1 MTTMAVVGRPRTT
14 RGVSGPDDDRDLDRD
29 RELVRSSHLVL
40 ASSQRAS
47 LASRGERISYLMF
60 VIDFAMKH
68 SRNRRPSQRT
78 FPWRR
83 FSLTRLPDSL
93 ASEPRWCGATQP
105 NSIQNTR
112 RVEVGRM
119 AHSNSFLTILTT
131 WDLMSLLR
139 PSIRSYDKNPARRPT
154 SDPAKIDCSIPSPV
168 MPFPLLTSASELP
181 QQLVIGT
188 IRPGSQGSRT

>member
-1 MTTMAVVGRPRTT
+1 MTMMAVVGRPRAA

-29 RELVRSSHLVL
+29 GELVRSSHLVL

-60 VIDFAMKH
+60 VIDLAMKH

-83 FSLTRLPDSL
+83 LSLTRPPDSL
-93 ASEPRWCGATQP
+93 ASEPRRCGATQP

-119 AHSNSFLTILTT
+119 AQPSSFLTIRT
-131 WDLMSLLR
+131 SYSR
-139 PSIRSYDKNPARRPT
+139 PGICCPCRARRFNPMT
-154 SDPAKIDCSIPSPV
+154 K
-168 MPFPLLTSASELP
+168 TRSETDL
-181 QQLVIGT
+181 
-188 IRPGSQGSRT
+188 RSS

>member
-1 MTTMAVVGRPRTT
+1 MTSRHRREWPNGSGSAMTMMAVVGRPRTT

-29 RELVRSSHLVL
+29 CELVRSSHLVL
-40 ASSQRAS
+40 ASSQRVS

-93 ASEPRWCGATQP
+93 ASVPRRCGATNPTQSKTP
-105 NSIQNTR
+105 GAWRSVVWRIQTR
-112 RVEVGRM
+112 
-119 AHSNSFLTILTT
+119 FLPYAIRCSTSYPRPSMTKT
-131 WDLMSLLR
+131 RSETDLR
-139 PSIRSYDKNPARRPT
+139 PS
-154 SDPAKIDCSIPSPV
+154 
-168 MPFPLLTSASELP
+168 
-181 QQLVIGT
+181 
-188 IRPGSQGSRT
+188 